1 MMDILIVL
9 EDNNGKIHR
18 MGLESI
24 AAAQKLANGMSLS
37 MGALVM
43 GANGDALAEEASKYN
58 VGEVL
63 KINNEHLSSYSS
75 DGYAETVKQVIEQEN
90 PTYVIF
96 GHTYQVRDYA
106 PKVSAKL
113 MKPFLVDNVDVSTNE
128 GNAVFTKQMFNA
140 KLFSD
145 VTPTGDG
152 PYLISFQSAAFSS
165 EKADLGSA
173 AVRNCTVN
181 LDVSMIRTESEE
193 PFQEEAGGI
202 DLTSADIIVSIG
214 RGIGKEENIPLAV
227 ELSKALGGELAA
239 SRPVVDS
246 GWLPSAHQIGSSG
259 QSVSPKLYLALGIS
273 GAIQHVV
280 GMKGSKNI
288 VTINKDPDAPIF
300 EISDY
305 GVVGDILEII
315 PKLTEEIQALKN

>member
-1 MMDILIVL
+1 MDILIVL
-9 EDNNGKIHR
+9 EESNGQIHR

-24 AAAQKLANGMSLS
+24 AAGQRLS
-37 MGALVM
+37 DEMGLTAGALVL
-43 GANGDALAEEASKYN
+43 GGNADGLADQASKYQL
-58 VGEVL
+58 GEVL
-63 KINNEHLSSYSS
+63 KVKDALLESYSA
-75 DGYAETVKQVIEQEN
+75 DGYSEAVKQIIDQEN
-90 PTYVIF
+90 PTYVLF
-96 GHTYQVRDYA
+96 GHTYQVRDYV
-106 PKVSAKL
+106 PRLSAKL
-113 MKPFLVDNVDVSTNE
+113 SQPFIVDNIAIRVEN
-128 GNAVFTKQMFNA
+128 GQPIFTKQMFNA
-140 KLFSD
+140 KLSAD
-145 VTPTGDG
+145 VKANGSG
-152 PYLISFQSAAFSS
+152 PFLVSFQSAAFSMD
-165 EKADLGSA
+165 AAVAGSA
-173 AVRNCTVN
+173 SIRESTVQ
-181 LDVSMIRTESEE
+181 LDAAMIRTKSEP
-193 PFQEEAGGI
+193 PFQEEAGGV

-315 PKLTEEIQALKN
+315 PKLTEAIQALKN

>member
-1 MMDILIVL
+1 MDILIVL
-9 EDNNGKIHR
+9 EESNGQIHR

-24 AAAQKLANGMSLS
+24 AAGQRLS
-37 MGALVM
+37 DEMGLTAGALVL
-43 GANGDALAEEASKYN
+43 GGNADGLADQASKYQL
-58 VGEVL
+58 GEVL
-63 KINNEHLSSYSS
+63 KVNDALLESYSA
-75 DGYAETVKQVIEQEN
+75 DGYSEAVKQIIDQEN
-90 PTYVIF
+90 PTYVLF
-96 GHTYQVRDYA
+96 GHTYQVRDYV
-106 PKVSAKL
+106 PRLSAKL
-113 MKPFLVDNVDVSTNE
+113 NKPFLVDNIAIRVEN
-128 GNAVFTKQMFNA
+128 GQPIFTKQMFNA
-140 KLFSD
+140 KLSAD
-145 VTPTGDG
+145 VEANGSG
-152 PYLISFQSAAFSS
+152 PFLVSFQSAAFSMDS
-165 EKADLGSA
+165 AAAGSA
-173 AVRNCTVN
+173 SIRESTVQ
-181 LDVSMIRTESEE
+181 LDTAMIRTKSEP
-193 PFQEEAGGI
+193 PFQEEAGGV

-315 PKLTEEIQALKN
+315 PKLTEAIQALKN

>member
-1 MMDILIVL
+1 MDILIVL
-9 EDNNGKIHR
+9 EESNGQIHR

-24 AAAQKLANGMSLS
+24 AAGQRLS
-37 MGALVM
+37 DEMGLTAGALVL
-43 GANGDALAEEASKYN
+43 GGNADGLADQASKYQL
-58 VGEVL
+58 GEVL
-63 KINNEHLSSYSS
+63 KVKDALLESYSA
-75 DGYAETVKQVIEQEN
+75 DGYSEAVKQIIDQEN
-90 PTYVIF
+90 PTYVLF
-96 GHTYQVRDYA
+96 GHTYQVRDYV
-106 PKVSAKL
+106 PRLSAKL
-113 MKPFLVDNVDVSTNE
+113 NKPFLVDNIAIRVEN
-128 GNAVFTKQMFNA
+128 GQPIFTKQMFNA
-140 KLFSD
+140 KLSAD
-145 VTPTGDG
+145 VEANGSG
-152 PYLISFQSAAFSS
+152 PFLVSFQSAAFSMD
-165 EKADLGSA
+165 AAVAGSA
-173 AVRNCTVN
+173 SIRESTVQ
-181 LDVSMIRTESEE
+181 LDAAMIRTKSEP
-193 PFQEEAGGI
+193 PFQEEAGGV

-315 PKLTEEIQALKN
+315 PKLTEAIQALKN

>member
-1 MMDILIVL
+1 MDILIVL
-9 EDNNGKIHR
+9 EESNGQIHR

-24 AAAQKLANGMSLS
+24 AAGQRLS
-37 MGALVM
+37 DEMGLTAGALVL
-43 GANGDALAEEASKYN
+43 GGNADGLADQASKYQL
-58 VGEVL
+58 GEVL
-63 KINNEHLSSYSS
+63 KVKDALLESYSA
-75 DGYAETVKQVIEQEN
+75 DGYSEAVKQIIDQEN
-90 PTYVIF
+90 PTYVLF
-96 GHTYQVRDYA
+96 GHTYQVRDYV
-106 PKVSAKL
+106 PRLSAKL
-113 MKPFLVDNVDVSTNE
+113 NKPFLVDNIAIRVEN
-128 GNAVFTKQMFNA
+128 GQPIFTKQMFNA
-140 KLFSD
+140 KLSAD
-145 VTPTGDG
+145 VEANGSG
-152 PYLISFQSAAFSS
+152 PFLVSFQSAAFSMD
-165 EKADLGSA
+165 AAAAGSA
-173 AVRNCTVN
+173 SIRESTVQ
-181 LDVSMIRTESEE
+181 LDTAMIRTKSEP
-193 PFQEEAGGI
+193 PFQEEAGGV

-315 PKLTEEIQALKN
+315 PKLTEAIQALKN

>member
-1 MMDILIVL
+1 MDILIVL
-9 EDNNGKIHR
+9 EESNGQIHR

-24 AAAQKLANGMSLS
+24 AAGQRLS
-37 MGALVM
+37 DEMGLTAGALVL
-43 GANGDALAEEASKYN
+43 GGNADGLADQASKYQL
-58 VGEVL
+58 GEVL
-63 KINNEHLSSYSS
+63 KVNDALLESYSA
-75 DGYAETVKQVIEQEN
+75 DGYSEAVKQIIDQEN
-90 PTYVIF
+90 PTYVLF
-96 GHTYQVRDYA
+96 GHTYQVRDYV
-106 PKVSAKL
+106 PRLSAKL
-113 MKPFLVDNVDVSTNE
+113 NKPFLVDNIAIRVEN
-128 GNAVFTKQMFNA
+128 GQPIFTKQMFNA
-140 KLFSD
+140 KLSAD
-145 VTPTGDG
+145 VEANGSG
-152 PYLISFQSAAFSS
+152 PFLVSFQSAAFSMDD
-165 EKADLGSA
+165 AAAGSA
-173 AVRNCTVN
+173 SIRESTVQ
-181 LDVSMIRTESEE
+181 LDTAMIRTKSEP
-193 PFQEEAGGI
+193 PFQEEAGGV

-305 GVVGDILEII
+305 GVVADILEII
-315 PKLTEEIQALKN
+315 PKLTEAIQALKN

>member
-1 MMDILIVL
+1 MDILIVL
-9 EDNNGKIHR
+9 EENNGQIHR

-24 AAAQKLANGMSLS
+24 AAGQRLS
-37 MGALVM
+37 DEMGLTAGALVL
-43 GANGDALAEEASKYN
+43 GGIADGLADQASKYQL
-58 VGEVL
+58 GEVVKVNDAL
-63 KINNEHLSSYSS
+63 LGSYSA
-75 DGYAETVKQVIEQEN
+75 DGYSEAVKQIIDQEN
-90 PTYVIF
+90 PTYVLF
-96 GHTYQVRDYA
+96 GHTYQVRDYV
-106 PKVSAKL
+106 PRLSAKL
-113 MKPFLVDNVDVSTNE
+113 NKPFLVDNIAIRVEN
-128 GNAVFTKQMFNA
+128 GQPIFTKQMFNA
-140 KLFSD
+140 KLSAD
-145 VTPTGDG
+145 VEANGSG
-152 PYLISFQSAAFSS
+152 PFLVSFQSAAFSMD
-165 EKADLGSA
+165 AAAAGSTSIGES
-173 AVRNCTVN
+173 TVQLN
-181 LDVSMIRTESEE
+181 TAMIRTKSEP
-193 PFQEEAGGI
+193 PFQEEAGGV

-305 GVVGDILEII
+305 GVIGDILEII
-315 PKLTEEIQALKN
+315 PKLTEAIQALKN

>member
-1 MMDILIVL
+1 MDILIVL
-9 EDNNGKIHR
+9 EESNGQIHR

-24 AAAQKLANGMSLS
+24 AAGQRLS
-37 MGALVM
+37 DEMGLTAGALVL
-43 GANGDALAEEASKYN
+43 GGNADGLAEQASKYQL
-58 VGEVL
+58 GEVL
-63 KINNEHLSSYSS
+63 KVNDALLGSYSA
-75 DGYAETVKQVIEQEN
+75 DGYSEAVKQIIDQEN
-90 PTYVIF
+90 PTYVLF
-96 GHTYQVRDYA
+96 GHTYQVRDYV
-106 PKVSAKL
+106 PRLSAKL
-113 MKPFLVDNVDVSTNE
+113 NKPFLVDNIAIRVEN
-128 GNAVFTKQMFNA
+128 GQPIFTKQMFNA
-140 KLFSD
+140 KLSAD
-145 VTPTGDG
+145 VEANGSG
-152 PYLISFQSAAFSS
+152 PFLVSFQSAAFSMD
-165 EKADLGSA
+165 AAAAGSA
-173 AVRNCTVN
+173 SIRESTVQ
-181 LDVSMIRTESEE
+181 LDTAMIRTKSEP
-193 PFQEEAGGI
+193 PFQEEAGGV

-305 GVVGDILEII
+305 GVVADILEII
-315 PKLTEEIQALKN
+315 PKLTEAIQALKN

>member
-1 MMDILIVL
+1 MDVLIVL

-24 AAAQKLANGMSLS
+24 AAGQRFSNEMGLTA
-37 MGALVM
+37 GALVL
-43 GANGDALAEEASKYN
+43 GGNADGLADQASAYQL
-58 VGEVL
+58 GEVL
-63 KINNEHLSSYSS
+63 KVNDALLESYSA
-75 DGYAETVKQVIEQEN
+75 DGYSEAVKQIIDQEN
-90 PTYVIF
+90 PTYVLF
-96 GHTYQVRDYA
+96 GHTYQVRDYV
-106 PKVSAKL
+106 PRLSAK
-113 MKPFLVDNVDVSTNE
+113 MNKPFLVDNIAIRVEN
-128 GNAVFTKQMFNA
+128 GQPIFTKQMFNA
-140 KLFSD
+140 KLSAD
-145 VTPTGDG
+145 VEANGSG
-152 PYLISFQSAAFSS
+152 PFLVSFQSAAFSMD
-165 EKADLGSA
+165 AAAAGSA
-173 AVRNCTVN
+173 SIRESTVQ
-181 LDVSMIRTESEE
+181 LDTAMIRTKSEP
-193 PFQEEAGGI
+193 PFQEEAGGV

-227 ELSKALGGELAA
+227 DLSKAIGGELAA
-239 SRPVVDS
+239 SRSVVDS

-288 VTINKDPDAPIF
+288 VSINKDPDAPIF

-315 PKLTEEIQALKN
+315 PKLTEAIQALKN

>member
-1 MMDILIVL
+1 MDILIVL
-9 EDNNGKIHR
+9 EESNGQIHR

-24 AAAQKLANGMSLS
+24 AAGQRLS
-37 MGALVM
+37 DEMGLTAGALVL
-43 GANGDALAEEASKYN
+43 GGNADGLADQASKYQL
-58 VGEVL
+58 GEVL
-63 KINNEHLSSYSS
+63 KVNDALLESYSA
-75 DGYAETVKQVIEQEN
+75 DGYSEAVKQIIDQEN
-90 PTYVIF
+90 PTYVLF
-96 GHTYQVRDYA
+96 GHTYQVRDY
-106 PKVSAKL
+106 VSRLSAKL
-113 MKPFLVDNVDVSTNE
+113 NKPFLVDNIAIRVEN
-128 GNAVFTKQMFNA
+128 GQPIFTKQMFNA
-140 KLFSD
+140 KLSAD
-145 VTPTGDG
+145 VEANGSG
-152 PYLISFQSAAFSS
+152 PFLVSFQSAAFSMD
-165 EKADLGSA
+165 AAAAGSA
-173 AVRNCTVN
+173 SIRESTVQ
-181 LDVSMIRTESEE
+181 LDTAMIRTKSEP
-193 PFQEEAGGI
+193 PFQEEAGGV

-315 PKLTEEIQALKN
+315 PKLTEAIQALKN

>member
-1 MMDILIVL
+1 MDILIVL
-9 EDNNGKIHR
+9 EESNGQIHR

-24 AAAQKLANGMSLS
+24 AAGQRLS
-37 MGALVM
+37 DEMGLTAGALVL
-43 GANGDALAEEASKYN
+43 GGNADGLADQASKYQL
-58 VGEVL
+58 GEVL
-63 KINNEHLSSYSS
+63 KVNDALLESYSA
-75 DGYAETVKQVIEQEN
+75 DGYSEAVKQIIDQEN
-90 PTYVIF
+90 PTYVLF
-96 GHTYQVRDYA
+96 GHTYQVRDYV
-106 PKVSAKL
+106 PRLSAKL
-113 MKPFLVDNVDVSTNE
+113 NKPFLVDNIAIRVEN
-128 GNAVFTKQMFNA
+128 GQPIFTKQMFNA
-140 KLFSD
+140 KLSAD
-145 VTPTGDG
+145 VEANGSG
-152 PYLISFQSAAFSS
+152 PFLVSFQSAAFNMD
-165 EKADLGSA
+165 AAAAGSA
-173 AVRNCTVN
+173 SIRESTVQ
-181 LDVSMIRTESEE
+181 LDTAMIRTKSEP
-193 PFQEEAGGI
+193 PFQEEAGGV

-305 GVVGDILEII
+305 GVVADILEII
-315 PKLTEEIQALKN
+315 PKLTEAIQALKN

>member
-1 MMDILIVL
+1 MDVLIVL

-24 AAAQKLANGMSLS
+24 AAGQRFSNEMGLTA
-37 MGALVM
+37 GALVL
-43 GANGDALAEEASKYN
+43 GGNADGLADQASKYQL
-58 VGEVL
+58 GEVVKVNDAL
-63 KINNEHLSSYSS
+63 LGSYSA
-75 DGYAETVKQVIEQEN
+75 DGYSEAVKQIIDQEN
-90 PTYVIF
+90 PTYVLF
-96 GHTYQVRDYA
+96 GHTYQVRDYV
-106 PKVSAKL
+106 PRLSAKL
-113 MKPFLVDNVDVSTNE
+113 NKPFLVDNIAIRVEN
-128 GNAVFTKQMFNA
+128 GQPIFTKQMFNA
-140 KLFSD
+140 KLSAD
-145 VTPTGDG
+145 VEANGSG
-152 PYLISFQSAAFSS
+152 PFLVSFQSAAFSMD
-165 EKADLGSA
+165 AAAAGSA
-173 AVRNCTVN
+173 SIRESTVQ
-181 LDVSMIRTESEE
+181 LDTAMIRTKSEP
-193 PFQEEAGGI
+193 PFQEEAGGV
-202 DLTSADIIVSIG
+202 DLTSADVIVSIG

-305 GVVGDILEII
+305 GVVADILEII
-315 PKLTEEIQALKN
+315 PKLTEAIQALKN

>member
-1 MMDILIVL
+1 MDILIVL
-9 EDNNGKIHR
+9 EESNGQIHR

-24 AAAQKLANGMSLS
+24 AAGQRLS
-37 MGALVM
+37 DEMGLNAGALVL
-43 GANGDALAEEASKYN
+43 GSNADGLADQASKYQL
-58 VGEVL
+58 GEVL
-63 KINNEHLSSYSS
+63 NVNDALLESYSA
-75 DGYAETVKQVIEQEN
+75 DGYSEAVKQIIDQEN
-90 PTYVIF
+90 PTYVLF
-96 GHTYQVRDYA
+96 GHTYQVRDYV
-106 PKVSAKL
+106 PRLSAKL
-113 MKPFLVDNVDVSTNE
+113 SQPFLVDNIAIRVEN
-128 GNAVFTKQMFNA
+128 GQPIFTKQMFNA
-140 KLFSD
+140 KLSAD
-145 VTPTGDG
+145 VEANGSG
-152 PYLISFQSAAFSS
+152 PFLVSFQSAAFSMD
-165 EKADLGSA
+165 AAAAGSA
-173 AVRNCTVN
+173 SIRESTVQ
-181 LDVSMIRTESEE
+181 LDTAMIRTKSEP
-193 PFQEEAGGI
+193 PFQEEAGGV

-315 PKLTEEIQALKN
+315 PKLTEAIQALKN

>member
-1 MMDILIVL
+1 MDILIVL
-9 EDNNGKIHR
+9 EESNGQIHR

-24 AAAQKLANGMSLS
+24 AAGQHLS
-37 MGALVM
+37 DELGLTAGALVL
-43 GANGDALAEEASKYN
+43 GGNADGLADQASKYQL
-58 VGEVL
+58 GEVL
-63 KINNEHLSSYSS
+63 KVNDALLESYSA
-75 DGYAETVKQVIEQEN
+75 DGYSEAVKQIIDQEN
-90 PTYVIF
+90 PTYVLF
-96 GHTYQVRDYA
+96 GHTYQVRDYV
-106 PKVSAKL
+106 PRLSAKL
-113 MKPFLVDNVDVSTNE
+113 NKTFLVDNIAIRVEN
-128 GNAVFTKQMFNA
+128 GQPIFTKQMFNA
-140 KLFSD
+140 KLSAD
-145 VTPTGDG
+145 VEANGSG
-152 PYLISFQSAAFSS
+152 PFLVSFQSAAFSMD
-165 EKADLGSA
+165 AAAAGSA
-173 AVRNCTVN
+173 SIRGSTVQ
-181 LDVSMIRTESEE
+181 LDAAMIRTKSEP
-193 PFQEEAGGI
+193 PFQEEAGGV

-315 PKLTEEIQALKN
+315 PKLTEAIQALKN

>member
-1 MMDILIVL
+1 MDILIVL
-9 EDNNGKIHR
+9 EESNGQIHR

-24 AAAQKLANGMSLS
+24 AAGQRLS
-37 MGALVM
+37 DEMGLTAGALVL
-43 GANGDALAEEASKYN
+43 GGNADGLADQASKYQL
-58 VGEVL
+58 GEVL
-63 KINNEHLSSYSS
+63 KVNDALLESYSA
-75 DGYAETVKQVIEQEN
+75 DGYSEAVKQIIDQEN
-90 PTYVIF
+90 PTYVLF
-96 GHTYQVRDYA
+96 GHTYQVRDYV
-106 PKVSAKL
+106 PRLSAKL
-113 MKPFLVDNVDVSTNE
+113 SQPFLVDNIAIRVEN
-128 GNAVFTKQMFNA
+128 GQPIFTKQMFNA
-140 KLFSD
+140 KLSAD
-145 VTPTGDG
+145 VEANGSG
-152 PYLISFQSAAFSS
+152 PFLVSFQSAAFSMD
-165 EKADLGSA
+165 AAAAGSA
-173 AVRNCTVN
+173 SIRESTVQ
-181 LDVSMIRTESEE
+181 LDTAMIRTKSEP
-193 PFQEEAGGI
+193 PFQEEAGGV

-305 GVVGDILEII
+305 GVVADILEII
-315 PKLTEEIQALKN
+315 PKLTEAIQALKN

>member
-1 MMDILIVL
+1 MDILIVL
-9 EDNNGKIHR
+9 EESNGQIHR

-24 AAAQKLANGMSLS
+24 AAGQRLS
-37 MGALVM
+37 DEMGLTAGALVL
-43 GANGDALAEEASKYN
+43 GGNADGLADQASKYQL
-58 VGEVL
+58 GEVL
-63 KINNEHLSSYSS
+63 KVNDALLESYSA
-75 DGYAETVKQVIEQEN
+75 DGYSEAVKQIIDQEN
-90 PTYVIF
+90 PTYVLF
-96 GHTYQVRDYA
+96 GHTYQVRDYV
-106 PKVSAKL
+106 PRLSAKL
-113 MKPFLVDNVDVSTNE
+113 NKPFLVDNIAIRVEN
-128 GNAVFTKQMFNA
+128 GQPIFTKQMFNA
-140 KLFSD
+140 KLSAD
-145 VTPTGDG
+145 VEANGSG
-152 PYLISFQSAAFSS
+152 PFLVSFQSAAFSMD
-165 EKADLGSA
+165 AAAAGSA
-173 AVRNCTVN
+173 SIRESTVQ
-181 LDVSMIRTESEE
+181 LYSAMIRTKSEP
-193 PFQEEAGGI
+193 PFQEEAGGV

-315 PKLTEEIQALKN
+315 PKLTEAIQALKN

>member
-1 MMDILIVL
+1 MDILIVL
-9 EDNNGKIHR
+9 EESNGQIHR

-24 AAAQKLANGMSLS
+24 AAGQRLS
-37 MGALVM
+37 DEMGLTAGALVL
-43 GANGDALAEEASKYN
+43 GGNADGLADQASKYQL
-58 VGEVL
+58 GEVL
-63 KINNEHLSSYSS
+63 KVNDALLESYSA
-75 DGYAETVKQVIEQEN
+75 DGYSEAVKQIIDQEN
-90 PTYVIF
+90 PTYVLF
-96 GHTYQVRDYA
+96 GHTYQVRDYV
-106 PKVSAKL
+106 PRLSAKL
-113 MKPFLVDNVDVSTNE
+113 NKPFLVDNIAIRVEN
-128 GNAVFTKQMFNA
+128 GQPIFTKQMFNA
-140 KLFSD
+140 KLSAD
-145 VTPTGDG
+145 IEANGSG
-152 PYLISFQSAAFSS
+152 PFLVSFQSAAFSMD
-165 EKADLGSA
+165 AAAAGSA
-173 AVRNCTVN
+173 SIRESTVQ
-181 LDVSMIRTESEE
+181 LDTAMIRTKSEP
-193 PFQEEAGGI
+193 PFQEEAGGV

-315 PKLTEEIQALKN
+315 PKLTEAIQALKN

>member
-1 MMDILIVL
+1 MDILIVL
-9 EDNNGKIHR
+9 EESNGQIHR

-24 AAAQKLANGMSLS
+24 AAGQHLS
-37 MGALVM
+37 DEMGLTAGALVL
-43 GANGDALAEEASKYN
+43 GGNADGLADQASKYQL
-58 VGEVL
+58 GEVL
-63 KINNEHLSSYSS
+63 KVNDALLESYSA
-75 DGYAETVKQVIEQEN
+75 DGYSEAVKQIIDQEN
-90 PTYVIF
+90 PTYVLF
-96 GHTYQVRDYA
+96 GHTYQVRDYV
-106 PKVSAKL
+106 PRLSAKL
-113 MKPFLVDNVDVSTNE
+113 NKPFLVDNIAIRVEN
-128 GNAVFTKQMFNA
+128 GQPIFTKQMFNA
-140 KLFSD
+140 KLSAD
-145 VTPTGDG
+145 VEANGSG
-152 PYLISFQSAAFSS
+152 PFLVSFQSAAFSMD
-165 EKADLGSA
+165 AAAAGSA
-173 AVRNCTVN
+173 SIRESTVQ
-181 LDVSMIRTESEE
+181 LDTAMIRTKSEP
-193 PFQEEAGGI
+193 PFQEEAGGV

-305 GVVGDILEII
+305 GVVADILEII
-315 PKLTEEIQALKN
+315 PKLTEAIQALKN

>member
-1 MMDILIVL
+1 MDILIVL
-9 EDNNGKIHR
+9 EESNGQIHR

-24 AAAQKLANGMSLS
+24 AAGQRLS
-37 MGALVM
+37 DEMGLTAGALVL
-43 GANGDALAEEASKYN
+43 GGNADGLADQASKYQL
-58 VGEVL
+58 GEVVKVNDAL
-63 KINNEHLSSYSS
+63 LGSYSA
-75 DGYAETVKQVIEQEN
+75 DGYSEAVKQIIDQEN
-90 PTYVIF
+90 PTYVLF
-96 GHTYQVRDYA
+96 GHTYQVRDYV
-106 PKVSAKL
+106 PRLSAKL
-113 MKPFLVDNVDVSTNE
+113 NKPFLVDNIAIRVEN
-128 GNAVFTKQMFNA
+128 GQPIFTKQMFNA
-140 KLFSD
+140 KLSAD
-145 VTPTGDG
+145 VEANGSG
-152 PYLISFQSAAFSS
+152 PFLVSFQSAAFSMD
-165 EKADLGSA
+165 AAAAGSA
-173 AVRNCTVN
+173 SIRESTVQ
-181 LDVSMIRTESEE
+181 LDTAMIRTKSEP
-193 PFQEEAGGI
+193 PFQEEAGGV

-305 GVVGDILEII
+305 GVVADILEII
-315 PKLTEEIQALKN
+315 PKLTEAIQALKN

>member
-1 MMDILIVL
+1 MDILIVL
-9 EDNNGKIHR
+9 EESNGQIHR

-24 AAAQKLANGMSLS
+24 AAGQRLS
-37 MGALVM
+37 DEMGLTAGALVL
-43 GANGDALAEEASKYN
+43 GGNADGLADQASKYQL
-58 VGEVL
+58 GEVL
-63 KINNEHLSSYSS
+63 KVNDALLESYSA
-75 DGYAETVKQVIEQEN
+75 DGYSEAVKQIIDQEN
-90 PTYVIF
+90 PTYVLF
-96 GHTYQVRDYA
+96 GHTYQVRDYV
-106 PKVSAKL
+106 PRLSAKL
-113 MKPFLVDNVDVSTNE
+113 NKPFLVDNIAIRVEN
-128 GNAVFTKQMFNA
+128 GQPIFTKQMFNA
-140 KLFSD
+140 KLSAD
-145 VTPTGDG
+145 VEASGSG
-152 PYLISFQSAAFSS
+152 PFLVSFQSAAFSMD
-165 EKADLGSA
+165 AVAAGSA
-173 AVRNCTVN
+173 SIRESTVQ
-181 LDVSMIRTESEE
+181 LDTAMIRTKSEP
-193 PFQEEAGGI
+193 PFQEEAGGV

-315 PKLTEEIQALKN
+315 PKLTEAIQALKN

>member
-1 MMDILIVL
+1 MDILIVL
-9 EDNNGKIHR
+9 EENNGQIHR

-24 AAAQKLANGMSLS
+24 AAGQRLS
-37 MGALVM
+37 DEMGLTAGALVL
-43 GANGDALAEEASKYN
+43 GGNADGLADQASKYQL
-58 VGEVL
+58 GEVVKVNDAL
-63 KINNEHLSSYSS
+63 LGSYSA
-75 DGYAETVKQVIEQEN
+75 DGYSEAVKQIIDQEN
-90 PTYVIF
+90 PTYVLF
-96 GHTYQVRDYA
+96 GHTYQVRDYV
-106 PKVSAKL
+106 PRLSAKL
-113 MKPFLVDNVDVSTNE
+113 NKPFLVDNISIRVEN
-128 GNAVFTKQMFNA
+128 GQPIFTKQMFNA
-140 KLFSD
+140 KLSAD
-145 VTPTGDG
+145 VEANGSG
-152 PYLISFQSAAFSS
+152 PFLVSFQSAAFSMD
-165 EKADLGSA
+165 AAAAGSA
-173 AVRNCTVN
+173 SIRESTVQ
-181 LDVSMIRTESEE
+181 LDTAMIRTKSEP
-193 PFQEEAGGI
+193 PFQEEAGGV

-305 GVVGDILEII
+305 GVVADILEII
-315 PKLTEEIQALKN
+315 PKLTEAIQALKN

>member
-1 MMDILIVL
+1 MDILIVL
-9 EDNNGKIHR
+9 EESNGQIHR
-18 MGLESI
+18 MGLESS
-24 AAAQKLANGMSLS
+24 AAGQRLS
-37 MGALVM
+37 DEMGLTAGALVL
-43 GANGDALAEEASKYN
+43 GGNADGLADQASKYQL
-58 VGEVL
+58 GEVIKVNDAL
-63 KINNEHLSSYSS
+63 LGSYSA
-75 DGYAETVKQVIEQEN
+75 DGYSEAVKQIIDQEN
-90 PTYVIF
+90 PTYVLF
-96 GHTYQVRDYA
+96 GHTYQVRDYV
-106 PKVSAKL
+106 PRLSAKL
-113 MKPFLVDNVDVSTNE
+113 NKPFLVDNIAIRVEN
-128 GNAVFTKQMFNA
+128 GQPIFTKQMFNA
-140 KLFSD
+140 KLSAD
-145 VTPTGDG
+145 VEANGSG
-152 PYLISFQSAAFSS
+152 PFLVSFQSAAFSMD
-165 EKADLGSA
+165 AAAAGSA
-173 AVRNCTVN
+173 SIRESTVQ
-181 LDVSMIRTESEE
+181 LDTAMIRTKSEP
-193 PFQEEAGGI
+193 PFQEEAGGV

-305 GVVGDILEII
+305 GVVADILEII
-315 PKLTEEIQALKN
+315 PKLTEAIQALKN

>member
-1 MMDILIVL
+1 MDILIVL
-9 EDNNGKIHR
+9 EESNGQIHR

-24 AAAQKLANGMSLS
+24 AAGQRLS
-37 MGALVM
+37 DEMGLTAGALVL
-43 GANGDALAEEASKYN
+43 GGNADGLADQASKYQL
-58 VGEVL
+58 GEVL
-63 KINNEHLSSYSS
+63 KVKDALLESYSA
-75 DGYAETVKQVIEQEN
+75 DGYSEAVKQIIDQEN
-90 PTYVIF
+90 PTYVLF
-96 GHTYQVRDYA
+96 GHTYQVRDYV
-106 PKVSAKL
+106 PRLSAKL
-113 MKPFLVDNVDVSTNE
+113 NKPFLVDNIAIRVEN
-128 GNAVFTKQMFNA
+128 GQPIFTKQMFNA
-140 KLFSD
+140 KLSAD
-145 VTPTGDG
+145 VEANGSG
-152 PYLISFQSAAFSS
+152 PFLVSFQSAAFSMD
-165 EKADLGSA
+165 AAAAGSA
-173 AVRNCTVN
+173 SIRESTVQ
-181 LDVSMIRTESEE
+181 LDTAMIRTKSEP

-214 RGIGKEENIPLAV
+214 RGIGKEENIPLAI

-305 GVVGDILEII
+305 GVVADILEII
-315 PKLTEEIQALKN
+315 PKLTEAIQALKN

>member
-1 MMDILIVL
+1 MDILIVL
-9 EDNNGKIHR
+9 EESNGQIHR

-24 AAAQKLANGMSLS
+24 AAGQRLS
-37 MGALVM
+37 DEMGLTAGALVL
-43 GANGDALAEEASKYN
+43 GGNADGLADQASKYQL
-58 VGEVL
+58 GEVL
-63 KINNEHLSSYSS
+63 KVNDALLESYSA
-75 DGYAETVKQVIEQEN
+75 DGYSEAVKQIIDQEN
-90 PTYVIF
+90 PTYVLF
-96 GHTYQVRDYA
+96 GHTYQVRDYV
-106 PKVSAKL
+106 PRLSAKL
-113 MKPFLVDNVDVSTNE
+113 SQPFLVDNIAIRVEN
-128 GNAVFTKQMFNA
+128 GQPIFTKQMFNA
-140 KLFSD
+140 KLSAD
-145 VTPTGDG
+145 VEANGSG
-152 PYLISFQSAAFSS
+152 PFLVSFQSAAFSMD
-165 EKADLGSA
+165 AVAAGSA
-173 AVRNCTVN
+173 SIRESTVQ
-181 LDVSMIRTESEE
+181 LDTAMIRTKSEP
-193 PFQEEAGGI
+193 PFQEEAGGV

-315 PKLTEEIQALKN
+315 PKLTEAIQALKN